1 MIQYKL
7 LILKMIGVSIF
18 VCSKMLPT
26 RKNVVSNIIFS
37 FVSKANFK
45 GEFGTKYS
53 RMDQVTF
60 VEDSL

>member
-1 MIQYKL
+1 
-7 LILKMIGVSIF
+7 MIGVSIF
-18 VCSKMLPT
+18 ACSKMLPT

-37 FVSKANFK
+37 FVSKTKFK